1 MGVAIGR
8 RVCNNA
14 IIQTHTINNLIDK
27 SLELITDFWFTF
39 VLTVVVTPGSCLSLT
54 ILVRGSTS

>member
-27 SLELITDFWFTF
+27 SLELITDF
-39 VLTVVVTPGSCLSLT
+39 
-54 ILVRGSTS
+54 